1 MSVQAV
7 VWVLEHSTSR
17 LGDRLV
23 LLAIANHAQADG
35 TNAWPSVAR
44 IAKEARV
51 TPRSVQRS
59 MRILEASGELVIEP
73 GAGFR
78 GTNLCRISM
87 SDDRGTDAVS
97 GVTSTTER
105 GDAGVARTVLE
116 PSLLKEA
123 FARFWMIYPR
133 RTGGPKQAKLEFAK
147 ALREGASLAEI
158 IEGARRFADDPNL
171 PKDRTKI
178 PHATTWL
185 HQGRW
190 GDDPLPSSGDEPR
203 QEPPGGGGWDREL

>member
-1 MSVQAV
+1 M
-7 VWVLEHSTSR
+7 VWVMDHSKAR

-23 LLAIANHAQADG
+23 LLAIANHAREDG
-35 TNAWPSVAR
+35 TNAWPSVAQ
-44 IAKEARV
+44 IAREARV

-59 MRILEASGELVIEP
+59 MRVLETLGELIVEP

-78 GTNLCRISM
+78 GTNLCRVAM
-87 SDDRGTDAVS
+87 SGVQGTDETS
-97 GVTSTTER
+97 GVTSTTEG
-105 GDAGVARTVLE
+105 GDARVTRTVLE
-116 PSLLKEA
+116 PSLVGEA
-123 FARFWMIYPR
+123 FARFWNIYPR
-133 RTGGPKQAKLEFAK
+133 RTGGPKQAKIEFAK
-147 ALREGASLAEI
+147 ALREGASVAEI

-190 GDDPLPSSGDEPR
+190 GDDPLPGNG
-203 QEPPGGGGWDREL
+203 EPPPRAGSGGSGGWDRDL